1 MLLGGEASPWYT
13 PLAIVTEGAMAEG
26 RERRRVLRTAL
37 AERSAAR
44 VRGMRGVHLLDLS
57 LTGAQI
63 EHLDL
68 VRFGAPCDLELP
80 PPFGAMSLP
89 AQVVWCAVIGR
100 QRKLGGASYL
110 VARSGLRFTTLT
122 GAQHT
127 ALADT
132 LQHLAATRQPGVD
145 SQRRSA

>member
-1 MLLGGEASPWYT
+1 MVP
-13 PLAIVTEGAMAEG
+13 
-26 RERRRVLRTAL
+26 RTTL
-37 AERSAAR
+37 AERPAAR
-44 VRGMRGVHLLDLS
+44 VHGMREVRLLDLS

-68 VRFGAPCDLELP
+68 FRLGAACALDLP
-80 PPFGAMSLP
+80 PPCGALSLP

-100 QRKLGGASYL
+100 KRKLGGESHL

-122 GAQHT
+122 GAQHA

-132 LQHLAATRQPGVD
+132 LQQFAPALQRILD
-145 SQRRSA
+145 SHRRSA

>member
-1 MLLGGEASPWYT
+1 
-13 PLAIVTEGAMAEG
+13 MAEG
-26 RERRRVLRTAL
+26 RDRRAVPRMTL
-37 AERSAAR
+37 AEYPAVR
-44 VRGMRGVHLLDLS
+44 VQGMHEVRLLDLS

-63 EHLDL
+63 EHLGLFRLSASCALD
-68 VRFGAPCDLELP
+68 FP
-80 PPFGAMSLP
+80 PPFGALSLP

-100 QRKLGGASYL
+100 QRKLGGASHL

-122 GAQHT
+122 GRQHA

-132 LQHLAATRQPGVD
+132 LQHLAATRHPGVD